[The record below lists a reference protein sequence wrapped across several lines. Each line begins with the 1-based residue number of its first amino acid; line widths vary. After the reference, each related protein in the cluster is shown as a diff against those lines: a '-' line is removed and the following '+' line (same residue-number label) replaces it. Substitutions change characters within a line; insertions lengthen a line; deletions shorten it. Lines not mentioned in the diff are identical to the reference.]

1 MINLRELKLDRSM
14 VINMGALSPLLS
26 RLEVLKLEEVNVV
39 NIVSHTE
46 SLAHLKR
53 LGIRISDIPVDFQD
67 LLALAELDGTVPTLL
82 FQLLLGIG
90 VKVCGLSSSV
100 PQAVET
106 YVLFCVHRA
115 QYEPCEVLG
124 LL

>member
-1 MINLRELKLDRSM
+1 MLNEKMINLRELKLDHSM
-14 VINMGALSPLLS
+14 AIHIGALSPLLS
-26 RLEVLKLEEVNVV
+26 RLEVLKLKEVNLVEF
-39 NIVSHTE
+39 IGQAE

-53 LGIRISDIPVDFQD
+53 LEIRISDIPVDFQD

-106 YVLFCVHRA
+106 YNITLCSPHSVRTM
-115 QYEPCEVLG
+115 
-124 LL
+124 